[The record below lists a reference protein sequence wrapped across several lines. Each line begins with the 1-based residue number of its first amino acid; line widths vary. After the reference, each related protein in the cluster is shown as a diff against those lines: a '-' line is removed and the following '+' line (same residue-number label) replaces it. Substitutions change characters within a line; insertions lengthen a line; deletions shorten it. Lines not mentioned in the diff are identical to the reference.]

1 MRFEIKFIRLLV
13 LLALCLAGTNVFG
26 QSDNAAPTAQFG
38 NQLSDSIVTIIVET
52 NGQER
57 AVGSGVVVRGDGLL
71 LTAYHIVR
79 DARGVKVRLHNG
91 ETYDA
96 PEIVAFDQRRNIA
109 LLRIA
114 AAGLQAL
121 PMRGVEEG
129 LVGSRVFVVSSN
141 ENESPAAGLLSSLS
155 LSDEISGAGSGY
167 RVLKFTAPVSANT
180 AGSLLVD
187 EKGRGVGLLAAFP
200 HSENQSYAV
209 PFASVLGMTR
219 AASGTTQS
227 LVPALSGFVLAP
239 SAASPTPIPI
249 PQRDVLVPQRPVS
262 PLTAR
267 GPGSV
272 VVKPSRPADV
282 LAASKTVFVISRT
295 VNFQPEHLINALGKK
310 AEFGL
315 LGLSFVDDPQ
325 VADLV
330 LTIDHVLLTYKFTF
344 SLAHQRTGVVVATG
358 SVIIWDGNLGA
369 PRMADRVIEKL
380 AQVRLQAAK

>member
-1 MRFEIKFIRLLV
+1 MSFGIRCIRLIT
-13 LLALCLAGTNVFG
+13 LLAFCLAVTGVFG
-26 QSDNAAPTAQFG
+26 QSDNAAPPAQFG
-38 NQLSDSIVTIIVET
+38 NQVSDSIVTVLVEA
-52 NGQER
+52 NGQSR

-79 DARGVKVRLHNG
+79 DARGVKIRLHNG
-91 ETYDA
+91 ETFDA
-96 PEIVAFDQRRNIA
+96 PEVVAFDQRRNIA

-129 LVGSRVFVVSSN
+129 LVGSRVFVVSHN

-155 LSDEISGAGSGY
+155 LVDEIAGAGSGY
-167 RVLKFTAPVSANT
+167 RVLKFTAPASANG

-187 EKGRGVGLLAAFP
+187 ERGRGVGLLAAFP
-200 HSENQSYAV
+200 HAESQNYAV

-219 AASGTTQS
+219 AAAGNTQS
-227 LVPALSGFVLAP
+227 VVPALSALVLTPA
-239 SAASPTPIPI
+239 AASPTPIPI

-262 PLTAR
+262 PLAAK

-272 VVKPSRPADV
+272 VVNPSRPGDV
-282 LAASKTVFVISRT
+282 LAASKTVFVTSRT
-295 VNFQPEHLINALGKK
+295 VNFQAEHLINALGKK
-310 AEFGL
+310 SEFGL
-315 LGLSFVDDPQ
+315 LGLSFVDERE

-330 LTIDHVLLTYKFTF
+330 LTIDHVVFTYKFTF